1 MQACIDAL
9 LIVCK
14 LVYIHIHLYILYM
27 HADEELQQTQTEMEI
42 DSPYGNVDVGQL
54 LFYCDLHVY
63 TLL

>member
-1 MQACIDAL
+1 
-9 LIVCK
+9 
-14 LVYIHIHLYILYM
+14 M

-54 LFYCDLHVY
+54 LFYCDIHVY